1 MKKSLQSTFLFI
13 FLLAVVVTVGGCKK
27 ASTSTSYPVPL
38 VGTNSIIS
46 TVTSTTAIAGGL
58 IFNYDTVI
66 ANGVCW
72 STTNQTP
79 TVDDSKTTD
88 TIAHHW
94 VSNLS
99 GLKPNTT
106 YYLRAYATT
115 SSGTGYGG
123 VVIFKTNATD
133 AVPTGTVTTIAGN
146 GTSGYADGTGTGV
159 LFDGPQ
165 TISYNPVSGLLYISD
180 VFNNLIRT
188 VTTTGTS
195 HTLTNP
201 TIGYVNGNISTAQ
214 FYGPRGVSFDAQ
226 GNIYVA
232 DIGNNVIRKITPAG
246 VVTTIAGNTF
256 AGYIDGAALG
266 SEFYNPQAVVT
277 DPAGNVYVADRS
289 NNLIRKITPSGTV
302 SVLAGLRAINGY
314 PQSSVPGFVDG
325 DAATAAFNYPMA
337 LAIDASLNIYVAD
350 YKNSAIRKVSQAGNV
365 TTIAGGGNFPDLLG
379 SPSSI
384 AVDAQNNV
392 YITDNKG
399 RILEVTSAGILYVLA
414 GAKNVT
420 GFADGIGSAAT
431 FNNPQSLT
439 LDGQGNLYV
448 ADFGNNAIRKVVI
461 TNR

>member
-13 FLLAVVVTVGGCKK
+13 FLLAVVVTIGGCKK
-27 ASTSTSYPVPL
+27 TTTTTYPVPL
-38 VGTNSIIS
+38 VGTNSVIS
-46 TVTSTTAIAGGL
+46 TVTSSTAIAGGL
-58 IFNYDTVI
+58 IFNYDTVV

-88 TIAHHW
+88 TIANHW
-94 VSNLS
+94 VSNLT

-115 SSGTGYGG
+115 GSGTGYGG
-123 VVIFKTNATD
+123 VVIFTTNATD

-146 GTSGYADGTGTGV
+146 GSAGYADGTGAGV
-159 LFDGPQ
+159 LFNGPQ
-165 TISYNPVSGLLYISD
+165 TISYNPVSGLLYVSD
-180 VFNNLIRT
+180 AFNNMIRT

-195 HTLTNP
+195 QPLTNP
-201 TIGYVNGNISTAQ
+201 TLGYLDGNIATAL
-214 FYGPRGVSFDAQ
+214 FYGPRSVGFDAQ

-232 DIGNNVIRKITPAG
+232 DMGNNVIRKITTAG
-246 VVTTIAGNTF
+246 VVTTLAGNTY
-256 AGYIDGAALG
+256 AGYIDGAAAG

-277 DPAGNVYVADRS
+277 DPAGNIYVADRS
-289 NNLIRKITPSGTV
+289 NNLIRKITPTGTV

-325 DAATAAFNYPMA
+325 DAATAEFNYPMA

-350 YKNSAIRKVSQAGNV
+350 YKNSAIRKVTQAGDV
-365 TTIAGGGNFPDLLG
+365 TTIAGGGNFPNLLG

-384 AVDAQNNV
+384 AVDAKNNL

-399 RILEVTSAGILYVLA
+399 RVLEITSAGILYVLA
-414 GAKNVT
+414 GATNVT

-431 FNNPQSLT
+431 FSNPQSLT

-448 ADFGNNAIRKVVI
+448 ADFGNNVIRKVVI